1 MLIQTGRSTESIVNV
16 DHDVIATVPSITDD
30 DMLEKF
36 QTHQAESDEEGN
48 DCDGE
53 TVSDIA
59 SEQPSRLEVES
70 ALNTPDRSQIS
81 ELSFKVRV
89 AYLKE

>member
-1 MLIQTGRSTESIVNV
+1 MLIQTGCSTESIVDV

-30 DMLEKF
+30 DILEKF

-48 DCDGE
+48 DRDDE

-81 ELSFKVRV
+81 ELSFKI
-89 AYLKE
+89 